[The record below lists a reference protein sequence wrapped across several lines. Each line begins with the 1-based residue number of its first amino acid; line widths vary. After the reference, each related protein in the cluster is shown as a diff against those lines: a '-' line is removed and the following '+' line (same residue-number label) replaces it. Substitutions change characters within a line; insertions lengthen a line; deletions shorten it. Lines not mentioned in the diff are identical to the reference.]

1 MVDKKETKK
10 KASKKKSAK
19 KDESKKSKT
28 SKKKNEKKAK
38 VKTSKKTK
46 KETKK
51 TTSKKTKKSSQ
62 KTVKKEDVKT
72 LKLMTDE
79 EIATDFA
86 VKAYNLYGKII
97 KSVILFG
104 SVEKK
109 TIVHN
114 SDIDMIILID
124 DVSIKWD
131 QELIAWY
138 REELDKLLLANPY
151 VGNLHINT
159 IKLSTWWD
167 DLLKGDPVV
176 LNVIRHGRAIID
188 HGGFFEPLKFLMMQG
203 KIKGTPEAI
212 YQCLNRAPGHIARSK
227 LSELGAIDGL
237 YWSMV
242 DAAHGALMAAGYFP
256 PSPEHVMIDL
266 KEVFVNKGHLKMR
279 YVLWYKEI
287 HELHKKID
295 HREIT
300 DLKGVEIDEW
310 QKRAE
315 DFLQVMI
322 DLTSDL
328 VSKMQ
333 KDKNAK
339 K

>member
-1 MVDKKETKK
+1 MVEKKQ
-10 KASKKKSAK
+10 SKKKISKKVEKK
-19 KDESKKSKT
+19 KDVKKSVKKT
-28 SKKKNEKKAK
+28 SKK
-38 VKTSKKTK
+38 VSKKIAK
-46 KETKK
+46 KE
-51 TTSKKTKKSSQ
+51 
-62 KTVKKEDVKT
+62 VKKEIKKENVKT
-72 LKLMTDE
+72 LKLMTDQ

-86 VKAYNLYGKII
+86 VKSYAFFGKII

-124 DVSIKWD
+124 DVSVKWD

-138 REELDKLLLANPY
+138 REELDRLLLSNPY

-159 IKLSTWWD
+159 IKLSTWWE
-167 DLLKGDPVV
+167 DLMKGDPVV
-176 LNVIRHGRAIID
+176 LNVIRHGRAVID
-188 HGGFFEPLKFLMMQG
+188 HAGFFSPLKFLMMQG

-212 YQCLNRAPGHIARSK
+212 YQCLQRSPSHIARSK
-227 LSELGAIDGL
+227 LSELGAIDGV

-266 KEVFVNKGHLKMR
+266 KEVFVDKGHMKMR

-287 HELHKKID
+287 HDLHKKID
-295 HREIT
+295 HREIS
-300 DLKGVEIDEW
+300 DLKGVEIDMW
-310 QKRAE
+310 QSRAE
-315 DFLQVMI
+315 EFLKVMI
-322 DLTSDL
+322 DLTEKS

-333 KDKNAK
+333 QK
-339 K
+339 KGC